1 MFTIKNS
8 KFHILFEE
16 IMKTTISV
24 DSFDFKFEEDDSNN
38 LICKFEL
45 LNKKNNKLL
54 QVVATIN
61 KKNNITFTVDDGKI
75 EKELTE
81 KEFMVNYYSDYETFK
96 QALTD
101 YQNEKNNPDKT
112 DKNNDS
118 SKSELTKDSVPAI
131 KSFESKLNK
140 IAKKT
145 GEIIIDIRTNCF
157 CN

>member
-1 MFTIKNS
+1 MFKIKNS

-24 DSFDFKFEEDDSNN
+24 DSFDFKFEEDDTNN

-61 KKNNITFTVDDGKI
+61 KKNNITFTIDDGKI
-75 EKELTE
+75 EKELTK
-81 KEFMVNYYSDYETFK
+81 KEFMVSYYSDYETFK

-101 YQNEKNNPDKT
+101 YQNEKNNLDKNT
-112 DKNNDS
+112 KNNDL
-118 SKSELTKDSVPAI
+118 SKSELTKDSVPTI

-145 GEIIIDIRTNCF
+145 GEIIIDIRTNCI